1 MNDRRFLLARDM
13 TAEEI
18 AKDLPCFVQ
27 HEDAGGR
34 CPEKAST
41 VNFCEAH
48 GSEVA
53 SGALLGARQEA
64 ADFFERPRNPYVPS
78 LPGLI
83 DEELEALTERLRSDT
98 SDDSPYHRALSRAYP
113 EVPEGVR
120 REIDGWKRDEAAG
133 MLTVEDSSWT
143 RSQHCT
149 SCCES
154 PTRTERRGLWRIW
167 SSCARGRRRGPPT
180 SCGSSRRRARDRE
193 RSLQRAEVLA
203 KLRGGSGLFAVLS
216 TNLALRTSLWLRSWS
231 LAP

>member
-41 VNFCEAH
+41 VVYGLNFCEAH

-83 DEELEALTERLRSDT
+83 DEELEALTERLRSDA

-113 EVPEGVR
+113 EVLEGVR

-133 MLTVEDSSWT
+133 MLTVED
-143 RSQHCT
+143 C
-149 SCCES
+149 
-154 PTRTERRGLWRIW
+154 LL
-167 SSCARGRRRGPPT
+167 
-180 SCGSSRRRARDRE
+180 D
-193 RSLQRAEVLA
+193 
-203 KLRGGSGLFAVLS
+203 
-216 TNLALRTSLWLRSWS
+216 S
-231 LAP
+231 LATLHKLLRVAYQDGETWLVENLEQLRQGEAARASYVMRELSPQS

>member
-41 VNFCEAH
+41 VVYGLNFCEAH

-83 DEELEALTERLRSDT
+83 DEELEALTERLRSDA

-133 MLTVEDSSWT
+133 MLTVED
-143 RSQHCT
+143 C
-149 SCCES
+149 
-154 PTRTERRGLWRIW
+154 LL
-167 SSCARGRRRGPPT
+167 
-180 SCGSSRRRARDRE
+180 D
-193 RSLQRAEVLA
+193 
-203 KLRGGSGLFAVLS
+203 
-216 TNLALRTSLWLRSWS
+216 S
-231 LAP
+231 LATLHKLLRVAYQDGETWLVENLEQLRQGEAARASYVMRELSPQS